1 MSTGTRLLWGLALWS
16 VLLGGCSLTKPR
28 PEVRHYALA
37 LTAPEVPSGTA
48 KLSLIVYPF
57 TARDPYGQDLMVYRS
72 SPYRLDFYN
81 YHRWAA
87 APAELVTDWTR
98 RYLRGTGLFA
108 EVFPTTEGNA
118 DWILDGVIHQFAE
131 VDHEQSWE
139 AALAID
145 FWLTRVEQRS
155 PFWFQSYM
163 TTQQAEKRNP
173 EAIAEAMSRNLE
185 NILARLTADLA
196 PVVAAPPPP

>member
-1 MSTGTRLLWGLALWS
+1 MNPGTRLLCGFVLWS

-28 PEVRHYALA
+28 PEVRHYALV
-37 LTAPEVPSGTA
+37 LTVPEAPSSAA
-48 KLSLIVYPF
+48 KLSLIVSPF
-57 TARDPYGQDLMVYRS
+57 NARDPYGQDLMIYRP

-98 RYLRGTGLFA
+98 RYVRGAGLFA
-108 EVFPTTEGNA
+108 KVFPATEGTA
-118 DWILDGVIHQFAE
+118 DWILGGVIQQFAE

-139 AALAID
+139 AVLSID
-145 FWLTRVEQRS
+145 FWITRADQHS
-155 PFWFQSYM
+155 PSWFQSY
-163 TTQQAEKRNP
+163 TATQGAEKRNP

-185 NILARLTADLA
+185 NILGRLTADLA
-196 PVVAAPPPP
+196 PVVAASTAP

>member
-37 LTAPEVPSGTA
+37 LTVPEVPAGRA
-48 KLSLIVYPF
+48 KLSLIVYSF
-57 TARDPYGQDLMVYRS
+57 TARDPYGQDLMVYRA

-87 APAELVTDWTR
+87 TPAELVTDWTR
-98 RYLRGTGLFA
+98 RYLREAGLFA
-108 EVFPTTEGNA
+108 KVFPTTDGNA
-118 DWILDGVIHQFAE
+118 DWILSGVIQQFAE

-145 FWLTRVEQRS
+145 FWLTQADQHS
-155 PFWFQSYM
+155 PFWFQSY
-163 TTQQAEKRNP
+163 TATQPAEKRNP
-173 EAIAEAMSRNLE
+173 EAIAAAMSRNLE

-196 PVVAAPPPP
+196 LVVAAPLPP